1 MVDTDEGD
9 FRIVKTDAS
18 ETVRQVLYEGPSESL
33 DISTDPRQQVIIP
46 MSVATLREDDKLLI
60 EYKTGTATS
69 VDYGS
74 SVVRIPIRRRNVRT
88 GNVSESF
95 LRHSNFASADVTVI
109 ANSWVKIGS
118 YTIPAQE
125 EIRLGQSIAE
135 NSRIYVSLVE
145 AA

>member
-1 MVDTDEGD
+1 MADTDEGD

-46 MSVATLREDDKLLI
+46 MSRATLREDDKLLI

-69 VDYGS
+69 VDYGN

-118 YTIPAQE
+118 YTVPAQE

-135 NSRIYVSLVE
+135 NSRLYVSLVE